1 MLLNS
6 LTLWRIK
13 AELDRTVHL
22 ETSNVTFDNGTLTV
36 YGNGVVIRDQVSEHQ
51 ADTNKIVITGD
62 VSTID
67 EHTFENFSNLQTV
80 SIDHSINISNFA
92 FHSCTLLESISF
104 SSNIVSLG
112 TNVFED
118 CSNLKLVDFPGSLS
132 SIPAFTFKNCVFL
145 EKVVVETPERTFQIG
160 ESAFYGCSNLF
171 TFTALSENVTI
182 GKNAFNGCTIL
193 QDFIIGAIIS
203 YEEGVFAN
211 SGVTQALFKGYDIV
225 LAESVFNNCPSLFTV
240 SFGGTVKEIQSNA
253 FKGCSNLSYI
263 VIDKALQENFHIGES
278 AFYGCSNLQI
288 FHAITNTVIVDSN
301 AFNGCSKLSDF
312 IIGSIV

>member
-211 SGVTQALFKGYDIV
+211 SELLKLYSKDTISFLQNPFLIIV
-225 LAESVFNNCPSLFTV
+225 LHYLLSVLEEQSKKYNLTHSKAVQILVTSSLTKLYKKISISENQLFTDV
-240 SFGGTVKEIQSNA
+240 
-253 FKGCSNLSYI
+253 
-263 VIDKALQENFHIGES
+263 
-278 AFYGCSNLQI
+278 QI
-288 FHAITNTVIVDSN
+288 YRS
-301 AFNGCSKLSDF
+301 SML
-312 IIGSIV
+312 